1 MVFEL
6 HQGLSECRARAEAD
20 SDIGGGVEPSILRMD
35 LAKWQTYTARYMHGY

>member
-20 SDIGGGVEPSILRMD
+20 STSGWWVGGGAAEYPAYGLGQMADIFS
-35 LAKWQTYTARYMHGY
+35 

>member
-20 SDIGGGVEPSILRMD
+20 STSGGGGGGGGGRAQYPAYGLGQMADIYS
-35 LAKWQTYTARYMHGY
+35 